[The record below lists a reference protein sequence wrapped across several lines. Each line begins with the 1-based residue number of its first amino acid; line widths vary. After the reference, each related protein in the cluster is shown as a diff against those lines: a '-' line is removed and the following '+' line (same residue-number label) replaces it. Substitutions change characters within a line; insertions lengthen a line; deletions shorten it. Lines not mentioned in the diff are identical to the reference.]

1 VTDVEA
7 DTDPSDLKRLD
18 AGETHALAVARSLG
32 GTIVT
37 DDDPARRRAGT
48 LGVELTGSLGILVR
62 AIEQDRLTVDG
73 ADEKLARWINKGGY
87 HSPVAS
93 ITDIL

>member
-1 VTDVEA
+1 
-7 DTDPSDLKRLD
+7 
-18 AGETHALAVARSLG
+18 
-32 GTIVT
+32 VT

-48 LGVELTGSLGILVR
+48 LGILVR
-62 AIEQDRLTVDG
+62 ATEQDRLTVDG
-73 ADEKLARWINKGGY
+73 ADEKLTRWINEGGY